1 LDGTEGHYIELNV
14 RNRKRKSIY
23 SMWML
28 NKNSNPNFELCIL
41 GARKFEV
48 KGDLSEV
55 DYPVPEKLHKISKY

>member
-1 LDGTEGHYIELNV
+1 
-14 RNRKRKSIY
+14 
-23 SMWML
+23 MWML

-48 KGDLSEV
+48 KGDLWEV